1 MGTTHSTVTSRVRAA
16 LNTLARHNVTEEQ
29 VRELSRLSPERWELF
44 ATGTATGTATIP
56 ANLDGIKLVELATL
70 SDALVLDTT
79 YLMNGDRAYSIRYS
93 PCGLANLIASRYPSA
108 AAPSTQEDFS

>member
-16 LNTLARHNVTEEQ
+16 LNTLARRNVTEEQ

-44 ATGTATGTATIP
+44 ATGTATIP